1 MITVYFK
8 AEQSCVVKNPKIVLN
23 DIASIYCS
31 DASIE
36 QKVKALRLYNFQ
48 KDEDDKICISVL
60 KVIEVIQEQ
69 FSDVLVINAGET
81 DFIIYYK
88 PKDSK
93 RESKFVHMLKVAGI
107 CLTGFF
113 GAAFTIMTYNKDVG
127 ADNIFYLTHELF
139 TGEVPV
145 GPSFVQIFYCIGLSV
160 GIVVFF
166 NHAAHKKLTDDPTP
180 FQVQMRLYERDVNDT
195 FIITSDRKE
204 ETIDVD

>member
-8 AEQSCVVKNPKIVLN
+8 AEQSCVVNEPKVMMN

-31 DASIE
+31 DTNIE
-36 QKVKALRLYNFQ
+36 QKVKSTKLFNFPANENG
-48 KDEDDKICISVL
+48 KECFSIL
-60 KVIEVIQEQ
+60 KVIELIQNQ
-69 FSDVLVINAGET
+69 FKDVLVINAGET

-93 RESKFVHMLKVAGI
+93 KESKFLYMLKAVGI

-127 ADNIFYLTHELF
+127 ADEIFYQAHKLF

-145 GPSFVQIFYCIGLSV
+145 GPSFVQIFYSLGLSA
-160 GIVVFF
+160 GIIIFF
-166 NHAAHKKLTDDPTP
+166 NHAANKKLSDDPTP

-195 FIITSDRKE
+195 FIIGADRKE